1 MSDRDMGATVW
12 IRGETFKAE
21 SEPADLWQLKVNEN
35 KTVLTPAK
43 HTTDTGTQV
52 RQKAQ
57 QLGAGA
63 WGRWNNPRARAAV
76 DCGETD

>member
-21 SEPADLWQLKVNEN
+21 SEPADLWQLKLNEN
-35 KTVLTPAK
+35 KTVLTTAK

-52 RQKAQ
+52 R
-57 QLGAGA
+57 
-63 WGRWNNPRARAAV
+63 
-76 DCGETD
+76 